1 MFGCG
6 FQEGLA
12 FYLQSVPF
20 KRHKAQ
26 VGTWMLRELEEGG
39 FGGSA
44 EAGLKPRPWHQHRQG
59 HQSVVT
65 ASGCH
70 LVATADLCPE
80 SWDQGTATL
89 WVLLTENRQVSEAD
103 EHQDQA
109 CAGL

>member
-1 MFGCG
+1 
-6 FQEGLA
+6 
-12 FYLQSVPF
+12 
-20 KRHKAQ
+20 
-26 VGTWMLRELEEGG
+26 MLRELEEGG

-44 EAGLKPRPWHQHRQG
+44 EAGLEPRPWHQHRQG

-65 ASGCH
+65 ASCCH

-89 WVLLTENRQVSEAD
+89 WVLLTETRQVSEAD
-103 EHQDQA
+103 QRQDQA